1 MASTSPASRRHWPR
15 ANGLHAHRAPF
26 KARAVKLF
34 DLAGQTALV
43 TGATQGLG
51 LAIAQTLTEHGAG
64 VLVSDRDA
72 AACERVAA
80 GLPAARA
87 MAADLGDG
95 SAIDALAE
103 AAGAIDILVCNAGIQ
118 GPAGPLG
125 EATDADWH
133 AVMDI
138 NLRAAARLAGQLIP
152 HMARRGSGSV
162 VFMSSIAGLR
172 GNRSIGLYGLSK
184 AALAQLA
191 RNLAVEWGPQ
201 GVRVNAVSPGLIR
214 TPLAVGLLAD
224 AGFMQRRLQAT
235 PLRRVGEPH
244 EIAGVVVLLASR
256 AGGFI
261 TGQNLVVDGGTLI
274 HDGS

>member
-1 MASTSPASRRHWPR
+1 M
-15 ANGLHAHRAPF
+15 
-26 KARAVKLF
+26 KLF

-51 LAIAQTLTEHGAG
+51 LAIAQALAEHGAR
-64 VLVSDRDA
+64 VRVSDRDA

-87 MAADLGDG
+87 MAADLGDV
-95 SAIDALAE
+95 SAIDALVE
-103 AAGAIDILVCNAGIQ
+103 AAGAVDILVCNAGVQ

-125 EATDADWH
+125 QATDADWQT
-133 AVMDI
+133 VMDI
-138 NLRAAARLAGQLIP
+138 NLRAAARLASGLIP
-152 HMARRGSGSV
+152 GMARRGSGSV
-162 VFMSSIAGLR
+162 VLMSSIAGLR

-214 TPLAVGLLAD
+214 TPLAAGLLAD
-224 AGFMQRRLQAT
+224 AAFMQRRLQAT

>member
-1 MASTSPASRRHWPR
+1 MR
-15 ANGLHAHRAPF
+15 
-26 KARAVKLF
+26 LF

-43 TGATQGLG
+43 TGAAQGLG
-51 LAIAQTLTEHGAG
+51 LAIAQSLAEHGAK
-64 VLVSDRDA
+64 VVVSDRDA
-72 AACERVAA
+72 LACERVAA

-87 MAADLGDG
+87 IAADLGDG
-95 SAIDALAE
+95 RAIDALAE
-103 AAGAIDILVCNAGIQ
+103 AACAAGVVDILVCNAGVQ

-125 EATDADWH
+125 SATDADWQQ
-133 AVMDI
+133 VMDI
-138 NLRAAARLAGQLIP
+138 NLRAAARLSSRLIP
-152 HMARRGSGSV
+152 RMAERGSGSV
-162 VFMSSIAGLR
+162 VLMSSIAGLR

-201 GVRVNAVSPGLIR
+201 GVRVNAISPGLIR
-214 TPLAVGLLAD
+214 TPLAAGLLAD
-224 AGFMQRRLQAT
+224 AAFMQRRLQAT
-235 PLRRVGEPH
+235 PLRRAGEPH